1 VDIELFICRSDN
13 YGVLIRDPATGTVAA
28 IDAPDAAAIEAALK
42 RRGWKLNLILVT
54 HEHPDHI
61 DGIGPLV
68 AAHGAMVVAP
78 VLARASVP
86 QAYRYVGEGDMVEVG
101 ALKAAVWHVPG
112 HCEDHVAYHFAGPGV
127 FFAGDVLFAMGCGRV
142 ISSTIEKLHASV
154 MRIATLPDETR
165 IYCGHEY
172 TLSNARFC
180 AHAAPGNEAIAA
192 RLAGIEAQRAAGE
205 FTLPTTIGTEKATNV
220 FVQAKDLATFAAL
233 REAKNKF

>member
-1 VDIELFICRSDN
+1 MDIELFLCRSDN

-28 IDAPDAAAIEAALK
+28 IDAPDAAAIEAALQ
-42 RRGWKLNLILVT
+42 RRGWKLNLILIT

-61 DGIGPLV
+61 EGIGPLV

-86 QAYRYVGEGDMVEVG
+86 QAYRYVTEGDMVEVG
-101 ALKAAVWHVPG
+101 SLKAAVWHVPG
-112 HCEDHVAYHFAGPGV
+112 HCEDHIAYHFASEQV

-142 ISSTIEKLHASV
+142 ISSTIDKLHSSV
-154 MRIATLPDETR
+154 MRIASLPDETR

-180 AHAAPGNEAIAA
+180 AHVAPENAAIAA
-192 RLAGIEAQRAAGE
+192 RLAKIEAQRAAGE

-220 FVQAKDLATFAAL
+220 FVRAKSLEEFAAL